1 MPLLD
6 EKTREQVAA
15 DLAGLEKPVK
25 LVMFTQEFECQ
36 HCDETRELCQEIAS
50 LSEQI
55 SVEVYDFVADKDK
68 VDEYGIDKIPAI
80 AVTGARDYG
89 VRYFGIPAG
98 YEFMSLLDSVKTV
111 SAGQVD
117 LMPET
122 TAFLD
127 DLKEPLHIQVYVTPT

>member
-6 EKTREQVAA
+6 DKTREQVVA
-15 DLAGLEKPVK
+15 DLAVLEKPVK
-25 LVMFTQEFECQ
+25 LLMFTQEFECQ
-36 HCDETRELCQEIAS
+36 YCSETRELCAEIAELSDHIS
-50 LSEQI
+50 L
-55 SVEVYDFVADKDK
+55 EVYDFVADKDT
-68 VDEYGIDKIPAI
+68 VDQYGIDKVPAI
-80 AVTGARDYG
+80 AVVGAKDYG

-127 DLKEPLHIQVYVTPT
+127 DLKDPLHIQVYVTPT